1 MANEDARLREQ
12 IEYYRERAPEYD
24 DWFYKRGRHDEGEPR
39 RRQWQAET
47 EHAHATLRSLGPVK
61 EALELAA
68 GTGIWTERLLRVADR
83 VTAVDA
89 SPEAL
94 ALARRRVRSD
104 PRVAFEVADLF
115 AYQPA
120 RRFDLISFTFWLSH
134 IPPTRLPAFFALLR
148 RSLRPG
154 GVLFALDQ
162 LATADR
168 HTGPGNR
175 QERDLADG
183 RTFESSSR
191 SSNASPQL
199 QAPVLRPSALPGRGN
214 APSSTHLDSEHRHAA
229 VWRCGVGFSS
239 LFDFAGGSCLSGAAR
254 TGTSP
259 GAPRHTMAR
268 SGCNPKT

>member
-39 RRQWQAET
+39 RRQWLAET
-47 EHAHATLRSLGPVK
+47 ERAHAILGTLGPVE

-134 IPPTRLPAFFALLR
+134 VPPDRLPGFFALLQ

-162 LATADR
+162 RATADR
-168 HTGPGNR
+168 HTGQGNR
-175 QERDLADG
+175 QKRDLADG
-183 RTFESSSR
+183 RTFEIVKIYYTQ
-191 SSNASPQL
+191 PQL
-199 QAPVLRPSALPGRGN
+199 QALFAAHGFQVEVTTTPTLWIAVARPSA
-214 APSSTHLDSEHRHAA
+214 S
-229 VWRCGVGFSS
+229 
-239 LFDFAGGSCLSGAAR
+239 GSG
-254 TGTSP
+254 TGHSP
-259 GAPRHTMAR
+259 V
-268 SGCNPKT
+268 